1 MDKYLIQNAFKSL
14 DEIEEENNNKLLTEK
29 LPKDLS
35 TAYKYAIKYQERNYM
50 SEKNDTGFQLNG
62 AGLSYIPYTIP
73 YKRNRKQGIIDYEKA
88 QYKDISN
95 EDRLEI
101 AKKYNSKSERSKL
114 RFLFKGQGGNYPVLF
129 MYNKDGDPIFDSKDF
144 RFRLDSKSP
153 LYFRANPVLT
163 LTFKNIVLYADKIY
177 ETNENSPE
185 NFIDRSK
192 DAENNSDYAELID
205 LIDTNNYKKD
215 SKNKGYSYTDIDV
228 DQMRRSLVQA
238 KRDKSVYSDTGSHEA
253 GSVSINKKYYS
264 GSIDKYKNDYL
275 KSLDSSDDDKIY
287 SWNRPENTLKKLQ
300 DAQYIYN
307 AKRRL
312 DNYKRNPINFINFNV
327 ARYKILRSIADETL
341 KMFKKISAYGDD
353 AAEQSNY
360 DDEYDYFKPL
370 MQLSSDEYATT
381 GVKIIKNKYMQA
393 FRKKIALEKEI
404 ESLMDQVKEITNQI
418 ADIDKSYSDEDK
430 EEGEKL
436 KASILDNLVD
446 NYEKTISSLNDVIN
460 EFKNKEQKNIKESLE
475 NYSKDYQLR
484 IYTRDTEGKENFID
498 DFSNEEEAYNKYNEL
513 CADKNYEQVCLVGI
527 SDKDTVIILDNQNY
541 DNSLEEEI
549 TDKRSIGEIV
559 DDKLK
564 KMGLKE
570 KDESLKESKAF
581 NLKDPDDVQ
590 NAKAYKAVGEKTDE
604 PLVVMDPSIESKDD
618 KNNPH
623 VGDAILQC
631 PRCKQ
636 TFFKPVD
643 ELVKDTESEDKE
655 IYNKDE
661 ACPHCGVKDTGFIY
675 LYQVGL
681 KDGEKEEPEFDESTE
696 DNIED
701 NQEEKNENKL
711 PSVENDFVD
720 LNDVQEIQEESF
732 DKLINPYLT
741 KLYEN
746 VKSYK
751 TTNVKQT
758 GRNEI
763 CVEGTILGNNDKSTL
778 VEFMFKSTETNVN
791 SILFEGYSKLLTD
804 DKNAFKLKANVNNN
818 KLIFESFSYN
828 YNKEVDGNQVLIEG
842 VEK

>member
-35 TAYKYAIKYQERNYM
+35 NAYSYAIKHQERNYM

-73 YKRNRKQGIIDYEKA
+73 YKRARKQGIIDYEKA

-95 EDRLEI
+95 EDRLDI

-114 RFLFKGQGGNYPVLF
+114 RFLFKGRGSYPVLF
-129 MYNKDGDPIFDSKDF
+129 MYNKDGNPIFDSKDF
-144 RFRLDSKSP
+144 RFRLDPKSP
-153 LYFRANPVLT
+153 LYAYADPVLT

-205 LIDTNNYKKD
+205 LIDTSNFKKD
-215 SKNKGYSYTDIDV
+215 SKPGYSYTDV
-228 DQMRRSLVQA
+228 DQKRRLLVQA

-253 GSVSINKKYYS
+253 GSVSRRKKDLS

-275 KSLDSSDDDKIY
+275 KSLDSSDSDKTY
-287 SWNRPENTLKKLQ
+287 SWNTPEKTLKKLQ
-300 DAQYIYN
+300 DIQYTYN
-307 AKRRL
+307 ARRRL
-312 DNYKRNPINFINFNV
+312 DDYKRNPINFINFNV
-327 ARYKILRSIADETL
+327 ARYKILRRIADETL

-360 DDEYDYFKPL
+360 DSAYDYFKPL

-381 GVKIIKNKYMQA
+381 GVKIIENKYIQA
-393 FRKKIALEKEI
+393 FRRKIVLEKKIEQ
-404 ESLMDQVKEITNQI
+404 LMDQVKELTNQI
-418 ADIDKSYSDEDK
+418 ADIDKIYTDEDK
-430 EEGEKL
+430 EELEKL

-446 NYEKTISSLNDVIN
+446 NYEKNISSLNDIIN

-581 NLKDPDDVQ
+581 NLKDPDDIQ

-604 PLVVMDPSIESKDD
+604 PLVVMDPSIESTDD

-661 ACPHCGVKDTGFIY
+661 ACPHCGAKDTGFIY

-681 KDGEKEEPEFDESTE
+681 KDGEKETTESDESTE
-696 DNIED
+696 DNMKE

-720 LNDVQEIQEESF
+720 LNDIKEIQEESF

-791 SILFEGYSKLLTD
+791 SILFEGYSKLLTN

-818 KLIFESFSYN
+818 ELIFESFSYN

>member
-35 TAYKYAIKYQERNYM
+35 NAYKYAIKYQERNYM

-62 AGLSYIPYTIP
+62 AGWSYIPYTIP
-73 YKRNRKQGIIDYEKA
+73 YKRDRKQGIIDYEKA

-95 EDRLEI
+95 EDRLDI

-114 RFLFKGQGGNYPVLF
+114 RFLFKGQGSYPVLF

-144 RFRLDSKSP
+144 RSRINSKSP
-153 LYFRANPVLT
+153 LYAYAHPVLT

-177 ETNENSPE
+177 ETNESSPE
-185 NFIDRSK
+185 NLIDRSK
-192 DAENNSDYAELID
+192 DTENTSDYAELID
-205 LIDTNNYKKD
+205 LIDTNNFKKD
-215 SKNKGYSYTDIDV
+215 SNPGYSYTDV
-228 DQMRRSLVQA
+228 DKMRKKLIQA
-238 KRDKSVYSDTGSHEA
+238 KRDKKYYSDTGSHEA
-253 GSVSINKKYYS
+253 GSVSSNKRSLS

-275 KSLDSSDDDKIY
+275 KSLDSDKTY
-287 SWNRPENTLKKLQ
+287 SWNTPEKTLKKLQ
-300 DAQYIYN
+300 AIQYSYN
-307 AKRRL
+307 ARRRL
-312 DNYKRNPINFINFNV
+312 DDYKRDPINFINFNV
-327 ARYKILRSIADETL
+327 VRYKILRSIADETL

-360 DDEYDYFKPL
+360 DYFEPLRLLDQDDYNT
-370 MQLSSDEYATT
+370 A
-381 GVKIIKNKYMQA
+381 GVEIIRNKYLKA
-393 FRKKIALEKEI
+393 FRAKISLENQI
-404 ESLMDQVKEITNQI
+404 ERLMDQVKALTNQI
-418 ADIDKSYSDEDK
+418 ADIDKTYTDEDK
-430 EEGEKL
+430 ESFEQL
-436 KASILDNLVD
+436 KSSILDNLVD
-446 NYEKTISSLNDVIN
+446 KYEKNISSLNDVIN

-484 IYTRDTEGKENFID
+484 IYTRDAEGKENFID

-581 NLKDPDDVQ
+581 NLKDLDDVQ

-623 VGDAILQC
+623 IGDAILQC

-661 ACPHCGVKDTGFIY
+661 ACPHCGAKDTGFIY

-681 KDGEKEEPEFDESTE
+681 KDGEKETTESDESTE
-696 DNIED
+696 DNIEE

-720 LNDVQEIQEESF
+720 LNDIQEIQEESF

-818 KLIFESFSYN
+818 ELIFESFSYN